1 MKKDYVICQTTEG
14 EVLCFVAPKWS
25 GISKGDD
32 ILVGDD
38 IFSEFEVIGL
48 FEDEDK
54 EIISVLHLIFNDIK
68 RVTSRV
74 DYKQMD
80 YTEEDENE

>member
-1 MKKDYVICQTTEG
+1 MKRDYVICGSAEG
-14 EVLCFVAPKWS
+14 ELLCFVAPKWS

-38 IFSEFEVIGL
+38 IFPVLEVVGLYDDQDKEVIN
-48 FEDEDK
+48 
-54 EIISVLHLIFNDIK
+54 ILHLMFHEIK
-68 RVTSRV
+68 RVTSKIEYRE
-74 DYKQMD
+74 MD